1 MNSLK
6 TNKKQSI
13 IKNALNKNS
22 NCRKKIK
29 NKN

>member
-13 IKNALNKNS
+13 IKSNSNS